1 MPPAATVAGPRRA
14 IPDLNP
20 FPGAGVA
27 TTRNW
32 LLVFNCTNIGLA
44 NCMKLQAPELE
55 VESIDFGRF
64 QKDFAGY
71 KRRLGG
77 FDLILTAPHF
87 VRNPRVDFASV
98 GRVRTLPVPYFDAY
112 HPDLC
117 YLTGS
122 AGGVLKGVMGDY
134 HSKLVTAAW
143 KKGIPREQVRGLFD
157 PRRYEVFGYFDRWE
171 PAKQRLLAG
180 FDDAGLDAGR
190 YFRGWSLRRPF
201 MHSVNHPAIEV
212 VSDIAR
218 SILDAEGV
226 PMVPGALVPHDN
238 LMNGPIYPVYD
249 EIAER
254 LGVPGS
260 YHFKLPTQYRC
271 IDLQAFI
278 DASYALLDGRRR
290 DDVQAHAAQQASLQ
304 RVLDAL

>member
-1 MPPAATVAGPRRA
+1 MPPAATAAGPRRVL
-14 IPDLNP
+14 PDLETY
-20 FPGAGVA
+20 PGAGVA
-27 TTRNW
+27 TTRKW

-71 KRRLGG
+71 KRRLGD

-87 VRNPRVDFASV
+87 VRNAKVDFASV

-117 YLTGS
+117 YLDGS
-122 AGGVLKGVMGDY
+122 AGEVVKGVMGDY
-134 HSKLVTAAW
+134 HSKLITAAW
-143 KKGIPREQVRGLFD
+143 KKGIPRRQVRGLFD
-157 PRRYEVFGYFDRWE
+157 PRRYEDFGYFERWE

-180 FDDAGLDAGR
+180 FDDAGLDTGR

-201 MHSVNHPAIEV
+201 MHSVNHPAIDV

-218 SILDAEGV
+218 SVLDCEGV
-226 PMVPGALVPHDN
+226 PTVPGALVPHDN
-238 LMNGPIYPVYD
+238 LMNGPIFPVYD
-249 EIAER
+249 EIAEP

-260 YHFKLPTQYRC
+260 YQFKLPTQYRC
-271 IDLQAFI
+271 IGLQAFI
-278 DASYALLDGRRR
+278 DASYDLLESRSRKE
-290 DDVQAHAAQQASLQ
+290 VQPHKMHRASLE
-304 RVLDAL
+304 RVLEAL